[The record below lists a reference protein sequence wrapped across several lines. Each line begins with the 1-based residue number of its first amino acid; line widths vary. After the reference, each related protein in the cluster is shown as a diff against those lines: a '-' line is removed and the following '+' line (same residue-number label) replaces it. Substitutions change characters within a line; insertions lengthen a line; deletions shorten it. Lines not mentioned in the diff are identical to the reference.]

1 MATLD
6 QIRAKLAAMENRK
19 PTGGSSGT
27 SITYPFW
34 KVNEGETAVVRFLP
48 DGDSSNVFFWRE
60 RQVINLPFPGVK
72 GGDQSRPTSVRVPC
86 VEMWGDSC
94 PILAQ
99 VRPWWNDKSL
109 EDTARQYW
117 KKRSYL
123 FQALVVE
130 DPLGEKYENENPIR
144 RLIIGPQIF
153 NIVKD
158 ALMDPELES
167 NPVDFVNGL
176 DFRITVSKKGQYRDY
191 STSKWARRESAI
203 DEDSIAAIEKHG
215 LFNLNDWL
223 PAKPSQD
230 HLAAMVEMFEASVNG
245 DLYDPEKWGNFFR
258 PYGLEIDDNDD
269 GDGTTAA
276 KPAATPVA
284 TPVKEEPKVE
294 IKAEEPREKEEV
306 VEGGKPATSA
316 QDILAKIRNRPKA

>member
-19 PTGGSSGT
+19 PTGGNSGT

-34 KVNEGETAVVRFLP
+34 KVNEGDTAVVRFLP
-48 DGDSSNVFFWRE
+48 DGDDSNVFFWRE
-60 RQVINLPFPGVK
+60 RQVINLSFPGVK
-72 GGDQSRPTSVRVPC
+72 GGEESRPTSVRVPC

-99 VRPWWNDKSL
+99 VRPWWQDKDL
-109 EDTARQYW
+109 EETARQYW

-130 DPLGEKYENENPIR
+130 DPMADKYENENPIR
-144 RLIIGPQIF
+144 RLILGPQIF

-158 ALMDPELES
+158 ALMDPDLET
-167 NPVDFVNGL
+167 NPVDFTNGL
-176 DFRITVSKKGQYRDY
+176 DFRITVAMKGKYRDY
-191 STSKWARRESAI
+191 TTSKWARRESSI

-215 LFNLNDWL
+215 LFDLNEWL

-245 DLYDPEKWGNFFR
+245 ELYDPEKWGNYYR

-269 GDGTTAA
+269 NDSTPAA
-276 KPAATPVA
+276 KPAAA
-284 TPVKEEPKVE
+284 PVKEEPKVE
-294 IKAEEPREKEEV
+294 IKAEEPKEKEKEEV
-306 VEGGKPATSA
+306 TESSKPATSA